1 MVYPPTVLFFIIT
14 GFLSAWLSFSIAY
27 LMLKSWGMVRQDYL
41 LGFPVGFGLLAFA
54 YTALDINYVF
64 PLSNSWN
71 WARLFLGTYG
81 FSFLAVTYFLR
92 YGVKERESFGAS
104 KFALTTLGA
113 LTAFSFA
120 LVLLLPSELLPAFV
134 ESEIAFRIINLI
146 LLGYVIYSLSQALK
160 AQTEL
165 SSVVLGFT
173 FLVIEQFNLLIHALD
188 RAFVWSVLF
197 AELVRV
203 VGLLILAV
211 FLVRGFQRAVKPV
224 K

>member
-1 MVYPPTVLFFIIT
+1 MVYSATVLFFIIT

-27 LMLKSWGMVRQDYL
+27 LMLKSWALVRQDYL

-71 WARLFLGTYG
+71 WVRLLLGSFG

-92 YGVKERESFGAS
+92 YGTRERDNSGAIRFS
-104 KFALTTLGA
+104 LAVLGLLTVL
-113 LTAFSFA
+113 SFA
-120 LVLLLPSELLPAFV
+120 LVLLLPARLLPSFV
-134 ESEIAFRIINLI
+134 ESEFAFRVANLI
-146 LLGYVIYSLSQALK
+146 LLGYVIYSLGQALK

-173 FLVIEQFNLLIHALD
+173 FLVIEQFNLLLHSFD
-188 RAFVWSVLF
+188 RTFVWPVVF

-203 VGLLILAV
+203 VGLLILAI
-211 FLVRGFQRAVKPV
+211 FLVRGFQRPPHPV
-224 K
+224 V